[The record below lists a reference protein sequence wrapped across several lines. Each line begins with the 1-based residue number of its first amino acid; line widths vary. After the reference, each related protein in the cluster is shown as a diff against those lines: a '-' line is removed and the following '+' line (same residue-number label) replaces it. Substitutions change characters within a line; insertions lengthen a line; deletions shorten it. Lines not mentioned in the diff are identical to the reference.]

1 MNLAHNNL
9 KRLGFPIRK
18 SPDHCLFASFPK
30 LIAGYYVLYRLL
42 LPRHPPYALYLL
54 DYATLNDFTVAML
67 TTTLEYLNIGAFT
80 LFTELLKS
88 FLLQTNGAESK
99 IIIL

>member
-30 LIAGYYVLYRLL
+30 LIASYYVLYRLL

-54 DYATLNDFTVAML
+54 DYVTLNDFMITL
-67 TTTLEYLNIGAFT
+67 SIKTLEYLNWRLYFNYQIVK
-80 LFTELLKS
+80 ELPAL
-88 FLLQTNGAESK
+88 
-99 IIIL
+99 IIKKCKG